1 MRVVIFE
8 DGSSSLWPLADI
20 KPAYELY
27 FGRKR
32 VSDVLLSKFNGLKVD
47 FLSRWSSPIEFG
59 GDDILLY
66 NSLALNGDTWLETA
80 LNGLVRGDW
89 HGEMG
94 MVEGKR
100 LVFALVEKKYV
111 RAVSSFLR
119 GELDEQ
125 KVGAITQKV
134 MPLKTTRTIYDEL
147 IKKGEGK
154 ILITFPWELLSAGL
168 GSEGSDQ
175 VYASPDVALDE
186 SEIFP
191 QSVVLGKTRVKNS
204 RVKNSIIVGPALIE
218 DADIEDSYIGSHVEI
233 KNSKVSG
240 YVGDYCTIK
249 ADVIGKV
256 RVGTGST
263 VLESLEKDL
272 PALSIWEK
280 GDRDT
285 ALANALNVYERT
297 GGLIDSRLRE
307 RLLSLVGTI
316 NS

>member
-8 DGSSSLWPLADI
+8 AGSSSLWPLADT
-20 KPAYELY
+20 KPVYDLY
-27 FGRKR
+27 FGSKR
-32 VSDVLLSKFNGLKVD
+32 VSGVLLSKFNGLKVD
-47 FLSRWSSPIEFG
+47 FSSRWSPRIEFG
-59 GDDILLY
+59 SDDILLY
-66 NSLALNGDTWLETA
+66 NSLALNADTWLEAA

-89 HGEMG
+89 HEEMG
-94 MVEGKR
+94 MVEGKS
-100 LVFALVEKKYV
+100 LVFAFVDKKYV

-134 MPLKTTRTIYDEL
+134 MPLRATRTIYDEL
-147 IKKGEGK
+147 IKKGEPK
-154 ILITFPWELLSAGL
+154 ILITYPWEFLSAGL
-168 GSEGSDQ
+168 RSEGSDK
-175 VYASPDVALDE
+175 VYTSPDTVLDG

-240 YVGDYCTIK
+240 YVGDYSTVK

-263 VLESLEKDL
+263 VLEPLEKDL
-272 PALSIWEK
+272 PALSVWEK
-280 GDRDT
+280 GDRNT

-297 GGLIDSRLRE
+297 GGLIDSRLKE
-307 RLLSLVGTI
+307 RLLSLVI
-316 NS
+316 DK